1 MLLSEGLAVCRRF
14 GVHVTLINAIDFT
27 LVSLTIG
34 KFYHGHGDEL
44 KDLPR
49 ANASKEHH
57 STTSGGKLKSVAA
70 IGFFAILVP
79 PVFAQ
84 ETTQQDLAG
93 VLKSLSQQLSRA
105 DQLVVQ
111 LRDTAKKGP
120 VEAQLEVTKAGT
132 ELAQLA
138 DRLQDNGDIMSEL
151 RAVKKAAQVHRE
163 RVQALAKG
171 TISEA
176 DRTAVLTKWN
186 ALLQEAD
193 RAQAK
198 VMTMRDRLL
207 GALSELRERQV
218 GISEELLVGSYQDAV
233 KSLNQWLDELEKL
246 IKDLRVS
253 IGVSGV

>member
-1 MLLSEGLAVCRRF
+1 MKSVIVAVGL
-14 GVHVTLINAIDFT
+14 
-27 LVSLTIG
+27 LVSLV
-34 KFYHGHGDEL
+34 
-44 KDLPR
+44 
-49 ANASKEHH
+49 S
-57 STTSGGKLKSVAA
+57 
-70 IGFFAILVP
+70 

-105 DQLVVQ
+105 DQLVVR

-132 ELAQLA
+132 ELGQLA

-151 RAVKKAAQVHRE
+151 RAVKKAAQVHRD

-207 GALSELRERQV
+207 GALTELRERQI
-218 GISEELLVGSYQDAV
+218 GISEELLAGSYEDAV
-233 KSLNQWLDELEKL
+233 KSLNQWLDELENL
-246 IKDLRVS
+246 IKNLRAS